1 MAKPTVVFV
10 PGGFHTPAI
19 FDPVLPFLHA
29 AGYPTA
35 SVYLPSVGVSPGI
48 PDLSPDVEAVNLVV
62 GGLVG
67 LGREVLLVAH
77 SYGGVPSSE
86 GLQGLS
92 KQERQAQGLAGGVVS
107 MLFVSAHLPQK
118 GKSAIESMNDCS
130 PEEKESPSII
140 KTAPSEDP
148 TALLPENP
156 IEAFYHDLDPA
167 VAKYYASLLRRQ
179 SVGPFLSQITHESYR
194 QIPTS
199 CLLLSNDRAV
209 SLARQKR
216 VAKNA
221 GIQQLLGPI
230 NCGHSPF
237 LSHPEEVSKFIRQV
251 AGET

>member
-1 MAKPTVVFV
+1 MYRTLYLLYGDTKSVTVWHTHYYAVMVRFADVTSEAGRYV
-10 PGGFHTPAI
+10 PFRGDGSRQ
-19 FDPVLPFLHA
+19 L
-29 AGYPTA
+29 
-35 SVYLPSVGVSPGI
+35 
-48 PDLSPDVEAVNLVV
+48 
-62 GGLVG
+62 G

>member
-62 GGLVG
+62 GGLVA

-92 KQERQAQGLAGGVVS
+92 KQERQAQGLAGGV
-107 MLFVSAHLPQK
+107 
-118 GKSAIESMNDCS
+118 
-130 PEEKESPSII
+130 
-140 KTAPSEDP
+140 DP

>member
-62 GGLVG
+62 GGLVA

-92 KQERQAQGLAGGVVS
+92 KQERQAQGLAGGV
-107 MLFVSAHLPQK
+107 
-118 GKSAIESMNDCS
+118 
-130 PEEKESPSII
+130 
-140 KTAPSEDP
+140 DP

-179 SVGPFLSQITHESYR
+179 SVGLQTSSLLVTFLTRFSSPFLSQITHESYR